1 MFELNDNNV
10 HAYMDTM
17 ITRTRVIL
25 SETDMYNAII
35 HTERLEFEVTKKE
48 TNTNLNYSALQPVCF
63 IFIVSHPCIRSNAC
77 SIVPTYSTRT
87 ELFL

>member
-10 HAYMDTM
+10 HVYMDTM

-35 HTERLEFEVTKKE
+35 HTEILEFEVTKKE
-48 TNTNLNYSALQPVCF
+48 TNTNLNYSTLQPVSSS
-63 IFIVSHPCIRSNAC
+63 VVH
-77 SIVPTYSTRT
+77 TYDPMFVLSYPHEVLTRNNS
-87 ELFL
+87 L